1 MFIYILMYL
10 FPLELTELVPTKEGF
25 GMSEKLRTRLRESN
39 CFNPDPAPP
48 DSGSGPSGFGDAAKP
63 SQTPTFPGTD
73 NTPIPPTVTSAP
85 TGSSPTVSDGTSS
98 PPGSDNNQVNG
109 VCASIFLDEAGQSF
123 IQLFD
128 TMEAKLNEF
137 GLIIRRFDPVP
148 NGWTFM
154 EDIDAAKDALDSIK
168 DTYSLS
174 DGTKDKYETLVAS
187 FQQFDTLI
195 EKIKK
200 NIKNAQDNFLRG
212 LNSLK
217 DNTLQGLMNAKQELD
232 DKINYI
238 QSGVNN
244 QTQREKE
251 NAIRELTNAKQALDD
266 EMDSIRSGV
275 NTLDSIPGFFTTPD
289 VSDKETLRVATRAM
303 QDGADLINGVGIS
316 LSMFKN
322 DGGLYSGD
330 LLEEYDRINDGKGL
344 FREKEFIAGQNAER
358 DAALAKTTAASAAAL
373 QSAQNPDFF
382 QSILNAIIY
391 SNPTENPAFVY
402 LNKPYENSALEQVR
416 QIVFYFIYAAI
427 FGSVVYFLSTKT
439 FAMPFF
445 QTFLFWTKRY
455 FVFILWLLV
464 VAMVYSFATNW
475 FMWLIR
481 EDIRY
486 FAFVVNPTLHPG
498 VHSIWN
504 SKYKQWIKYLVY
516 GLATAGF
523 FIAAIFLTAIILFLV
538 MPLFLVL
545 IWASGQ
551 LMSYFE
557 KDELD
562 E

>member
-25 GMSEKLRTRLRESN
+25 GMSEKLRTRLREKN

-48 DSGSGPSGFGDAAKP
+48 DNGSAGGALDPITGTSFIPSGDSSGGSGGGGTDASDNKTGTSGGDAEYPFAKADKE
-63 SQTPTFPGTD
+63 T
-73 NTPIPPTVTSAP
+73 
-85 TGSSPTVSDGTSS
+85 
-98 PPGSDNNQVNG
+98 G
-109 VCASIFLDEAGQSF
+109 VCASIFFDELGKTF
-123 IQLFD
+123 VELFD
-128 TMEAKLNEF
+128 TMDAKLHEF
-137 GLIIRRFDPVP
+137 GIIIRRFEPVP

-168 DTYSLS
+168 ETYSLS
-174 DGTKDKYETLVAS
+174 DGTKDKYESLVAS
-187 FQQFDTLI
+187 FEQFDVLI
-195 EKIKK
+195 EKIKT
-200 NIKNAQDNFLRG
+200 NLKNAKDSFQNAA
-212 LNSLK
+212 NSFEA
-217 DNTLQGLMNAKQELD
+217 DTLP
-232 DKINYI
+232 I
-238 QSGVNN
+238 Q
-244 QTQREKE
+244 
-251 NAIRELTNAKQALDD
+251 
-266 EMDSIRSGV
+266 
-275 NTLDSIPGFFTTPD
+275 GFFTKTD
-289 VSDKETLRVATRAM
+289 VSDKETLRAASKAM
-303 QDGADLINGVGIS
+303 EDGATLMNEVETS
-316 LSMFKN
+316 LTMFKN
-322 DGGLYSGD
+322 ERGLYSGD

-439 FAMPFF
+439 FVMPFF